1 MARCWLVTLILIFS
15 GATSGCVTSDTLI
28 KLNPDGS
35 GAVVQTTLM
44 STEMIAQLT
53 TMMQGFA
60 QQMVGNEA
68 GQKDLKMPV
77 LFSEKDARARAAK
90 MGEGVSFVSSRKI
103 TIERMEGQEAT
114 YEFRDVTKLKL
125 NEKPETPSMLGV
137 QASSSASG
145 GETTFRFSRLPN
157 GHSQLTA
164 VFSPR
169 QAKKASSEE
178 PLTEP
183 GKATKVPT
191 VEQLEQAKKFFAGF
205 RIGMAVEVQGN
216 LVKTNSV
223 YQEGPKVTLLE
234 MDFSELLSN
243 DTLLQQAAAIKG
255 QNLEEAKELLKGL
268 TGFKINLDPEVKIE
282 FSK

>member
-1 MARCWLVTLILIFS
+1 MILF

-35 GAVVQTTLM
+35 GAVVQKTLL
-44 STEMIAQLT
+44 STGMIAQLN
-53 TMMQGFA
+53 TMMQGLA
-60 QQMVGNEA
+60 QQMAGNVA
-68 GQKDLKMPV
+68 GQKDMEMPE

-90 MGEGVSFVSSRKI
+90 MGEGVSFVSSCKI
-103 TIERMEGQEAT
+103 AAGGMEGQEAT
-114 YEFRDVTKLKL
+114 YAFRDVTKLKL
-125 NEKPETPSMLGV
+125 NEKPETPSMPGL

-169 QAKKASSEE
+169 PSKKASSEE
-178 PLTEP
+178 SVTEP
-183 GKATKVPT
+183 RKATKAPT
-191 VEQLEQAKKFFAGF
+191 AEQLEQAKKFLAGF

-223 YQEGPKVTLLE
+223 YQEGPKITLLE
-234 MDFSELLSN
+234 MDFSEILSN

-268 TGFKINLDPEVKIE
+268 KGFKINLDPEVRIE